1 MSLKEFEVQ
10 IVVTERYVVHVEA
23 EDWEAAEA
31 MAQDI
36 YNNQELDVVSYSET
50 FEAEEIDA

>member
-1 MSLKEFEVQ
+1 METKEFAVT

-23 EDWEAAEA
+23 EDWETAES

-36 YNNQELDVVSYSET
+36 YNSQELDLVSYSET

>member
-1 MSLKEFEVQ
+1 METKEFAVT

-23 EDWEAAEA
+23 EDWETAES

-36 YNNQELDVVSYSET
+36 YNSQELDLVSYSET
-50 FEAEEIDA
+50 FEAEEV

>member
-23 EDWEAAEA
+23 EDWETAES

-36 YNNQELDVVSYSET
+36 YNNQELDLVSHSET
-50 FEAEEIDA
+50 FEAEETDA

>member
-1 MSLKEFEVQ
+1 METKEFEVT

-23 EDWEAAEA
+23 EDWETAES

-36 YNNQELDVVSYSET
+36 YNSQELDLVSYSET
-50 FEAEEIDA
+50 FEAEEVDA